1 MYFNNTFKPICV
13 CLQEI
18 GNSQYLCGNSFTS
31 PNLPNYNPVYRRA
44 NPKVPGMR
52 GLYIGVHN
60 SCSFT
65 PEPFLYKYIISVNIV
80 SFWNQR
86 CTIGNIYFPQLR
98 WKAERITA
106 FDELDKW
113 LNSHN
118 KPNHPAI
125 LVGDFNM
132 PSKKI
137 KSYIALHF
145 PDWTVANL
153 IGNDF
158 TWAKGLKSSCIDHI
172 IYNKPMSEHINKTSA
187 CSSFTDVS
195 DHKPLLVSCIKNSN
209 DGFQKPKKTF
219 KWSRHICNTKRSD
232 IFSHNY
238 FSVLEQELNSQS
250 LFLSSDDMV
259 SKFIKTSNA
268 VGKDVKA
275 IVPSNLKGPAFHCP
289 QYIKN
294 LSHEKHM
301 AYRKIKP
308 LSECGDIDSYLE
320 QFSRYHKLCK
330 TIKKVK
336 SKYRSCLYKA
346 NIATIG
352 DHFIS
357 RNFRLGWQ
365 GLKKIAKPSFST
377 LRKIN
382 IKNKYGQDLH
392 SPTEQLNRWAEHYEE
407 LASDVTGHSLNRSYW
422 ENIFL
427 SNHRNSV
434 TWDINEPITIEEIRD
449 TVLSM
454 KNNKAPGPSPPTR

>member
-1 MYFNNTFKPICV
+1 MSYNCTAPTFSRGLRYFGPESNKSYLIFIHDLKSWSKKRLMESLINDLKPCSDLIQALSKIYSPTLGNYFIIRINGTNPVESLAFLILLAHKLPINSKISWKFINKLKNNRKLKKRHIVKSPLGNLPSDFFSTHLSSKDSYFNLCASWNINGWNPEKKDGVMYFNNTFKPICV

-18 GNSQYLCGNSFTS
+18 GNSQFLCGNSFTS
-31 PNLPNYNPVYRRA
+31 SNLPNYNPVYRRA

-65 PEPFLYKYIISVNIV
+65 PEPFLYMYIISVNIV

-195 DHKPLLVSCIKNSN
+195 DHKPLLVSCTKNSN

-232 IFSHNY
+232 IF
-238 FSVLEQELNSQS
+238 
-250 LFLSSDDMV
+250 
-259 SKFIKTSNA
+259 
-268 VGKDVKA
+268 
-275 IVPSNLKGPAFHCP
+275 
-289 QYIKN
+289 
-294 LSHEKHM
+294 
-301 AYRKIKP
+301 
-308 LSECGDIDSYLE
+308 
-320 QFSRYHKLCK
+320 
-330 TIKKVK
+330 
-336 SKYRSCLYKA
+336 
-346 NIATIG
+346 
-352 DHFIS
+352 
-357 RNFRLGWQ
+357 
-365 GLKKIAKPSFST
+365 
-377 LRKIN
+377 
-382 IKNKYGQDLH
+382 
-392 SPTEQLNRWAEHYEE
+392 
-407 LASDVTGHSLNRSYW
+407 
-422 ENIFL
+422 
-427 SNHRNSV
+427 
-434 TWDINEPITIEEIRD
+434 
-449 TVLSM
+449 
-454 KNNKAPGPSPPTR
+454 